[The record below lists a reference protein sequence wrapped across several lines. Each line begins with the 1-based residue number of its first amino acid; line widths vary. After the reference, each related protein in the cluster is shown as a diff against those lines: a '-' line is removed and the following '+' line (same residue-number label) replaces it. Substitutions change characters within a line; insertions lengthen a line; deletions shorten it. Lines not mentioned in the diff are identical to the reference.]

1 MRTFDTHAHLN
12 DEDFASIL
20 DDVVAEAV
28 AAGVRRTL
36 VIGIDRASSERAVE
50 IASRHESL
58 YAAVGIQPNV
68 CGPATEEDWAAIT
81 AMLDRPKVVA
91 LGETGLDGY
100 WQTVPMEVQ
109 RVWFDRHLR
118 LSQDRD
124 VPFIVHLRDS
134 AEPIREM
141 LEEAA
146 RRGPLRGVM
155 HSFTGDEAYAAR
167 CVELGLYISF
177 AGMATFKKSDDLRRV
192 AATVPEDRLLIE
204 TDAPY
209 LSPEPHRGKK
219 PNRPAWVVHTL
230 AKLAEVRGVRPES
243 LAEATYRNACRLFG
257 LDADAE

>member
-1 MRTFDTHAHLN
+1 MRFFDTHAHLN
-12 DEDFASIL
+12 DEDFAGIV
-20 DDVVAEAV
+20 DDVVAESV
-28 AAGVRRTL
+28 AAGVQRTL

-50 IASRHESL
+50 LASRHESL

-68 CGPATEEDWAAIT
+68 CGPATEEDWNRIV

-109 RVWFDRHLR
+109 RRWFDRHLR
-118 LSQDRD
+118 LSQARD
-124 VPFIVHLRDS
+124 IPFVVHLRDS
-134 AEPIREM
+134 AEPIQEM
-141 LEEAA
+141 LEQAA
-146 RRGPLRGVM
+146 DRAPLRGVM

-192 AATVPEDRLLIE
+192 AASVPEDRLLVE

-209 LSPEPHRGKK
+209 LSPEPVR
-219 PNRPAWVVHTL
+219 NVRTNEPAFVAHTARVV
-230 AKLAEVRGVRPES
+230 AQVKGVAYEEIERVTTEN
-243 LAEATYRNACRLFG
+243 AARFYRWS
-257 LDADAE
+257 